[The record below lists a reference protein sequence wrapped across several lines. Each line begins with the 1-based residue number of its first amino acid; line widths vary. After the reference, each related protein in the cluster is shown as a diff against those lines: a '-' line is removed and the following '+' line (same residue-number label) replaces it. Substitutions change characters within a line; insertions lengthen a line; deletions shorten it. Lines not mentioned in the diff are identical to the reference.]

1 MGNETN
7 NNTQNGNLQ
16 QGAVSGSVL
25 FTKEQVY
32 RIVANFALSVNTEAF
47 CGGYGTTTEIAEK
60 LKKFDCVDFSGED
73 KSQ

>member
-1 MGNETN
+1 MENEN
-7 NNTQNGNLQ
+7 LNKPENGNLQ

-47 CGGYGTTTEIAEK
+47 CGGYGTTTEIAEE
-60 LKKFDCVDFSGED
+60 LKKFDYVDFSCEE
-73 KSQ
+73 KSH

>member
-1 MGNETN
+1 MGNEN
-7 NNTQNGNLQ
+7 FNEAGKPALQ

-47 CGGYGTTTEIAEK
+47 CGGYGTTTEIAEE
-60 LKKFDCVDFSGED
+60 LKKFDYVDFSGEE
-73 KSQ
+73 KSH